1 MAIEQKGKVL
11 AAGVVELY
19 TSPPLPVEAPLMAKI
34 SGSGFTITG
43 GHAIFIDEAV
53 PAGEAVIVA
62 QATALDGGPGRWIS
76 MTHLTDELKGFN
88 AVGPGP
94 NIGQARVGFV
104 VLRIR

>member
-1 MAIEQKGKVL
+1 MVITVD
-11 AAGVVELY
+11 AAGAAYLFD
-19 TSPPLPVEAPLMAKI
+19 TTTGARR
-34 SGSGFTITG
+34 SGFTITG